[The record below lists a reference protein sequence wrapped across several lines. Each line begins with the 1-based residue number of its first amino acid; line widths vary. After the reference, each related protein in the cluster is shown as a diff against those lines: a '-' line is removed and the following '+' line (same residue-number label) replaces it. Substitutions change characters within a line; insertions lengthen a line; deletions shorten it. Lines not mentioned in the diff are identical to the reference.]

1 MMWKT
6 LPRYRTTNNIAY
18 YKTGNGPAIL
28 LIHGV
33 GLRLE
38 SWNAQISIL
47 SKEHTV
53 YAIDLPGH
61 GESDQ
66 LILESPNIDLYTQQI
81 KLFADEIIAD
91 AFIVMGHSLGA
102 LIAVHFAH
110 KHKDYCLGIVALS
123 CVYQRTKK
131 AMSFVK
137 SRAKKLALE
146 GPKNIIAQTI
156 DRWFGENRMEHNIEV
171 AITCKQWLE
180 DTNIDGYSNAY
191 NAFADEDGAAEKK
204 LIMNNLPIAF
214 ITGTLDSNSTPLMS
228 QNMARISPF
237 GMVELIPE
245 AGHMAQM
252 THSKEVGE
260 VLRSFA
266 LGIRN

>member
-1 MMWKT
+1 M
-6 LPRYRTTNNIAY
+6 
-18 YKTGNGPAIL
+18 
-28 LIHGV
+28 
-33 GLRLE
+33 
-38 SWNAQISIL
+38 
-47 SKEHTV
+47 

-81 KLFADEIIAD
+81 KLFADEMITG
-91 AFIVMGHSLGA
+91 AFIVMGHSLRTSRGC
-102 LIAVHFAH
+102 ICC
-110 KHKDYCLGIVALS
+110 KQKYCLGVVALN
-123 CVYQRTKK
+123 CVYQRSKK

-137 SRAKKLALE
+137 SRATKLALE
-146 GPKNIIAQTI
+146 GPKNIIPQTI
-156 DRWFGENRMEHNIEV
+156 DRWFGENPTGSNIEI
-171 AITCKQWLE
+171 ASTCKQWLE
-180 DTNIDGYSNAY
+180 ATNIEGYSHAY
-191 NAFADEDGAAEKK
+191 NTFAHEDGVAEKL

-228 QNMARISPF
+228 QDMATTSPF

-260 VLRSFA
+260 VLRLFA

>member
-91 AFIVMGHSLGA
+91 AF
-102 LIAVHFAH
+102 
-110 KHKDYCLGIVALS
+110 
-123 CVYQRTKK
+123 
-131 AMSFVK
+131 
-137 SRAKKLALE
+137 
-146 GPKNIIAQTI
+146 
-156 DRWFGENRMEHNIEV
+156 
-171 AITCKQWLE
+171 
-180 DTNIDGYSNAY
+180 YS
-191 NAFADEDGAAEKK
+191 DGA
-204 LIMNNLPIAF
+204 F
-214 ITGTLDSNSTPLMS
+214 IRCSYSS
-228 QNMARISPF
+228 
-237 GMVELIPE
+237 
-245 AGHMAQM
+245 
-252 THSKEVGE
+252 
-260 VLRSFA
+260 SFCPQA
-266 LGIRN
+266 

>member
-1 MMWKT
+1 MIWKT

-81 KLFADEIIAD
+81 KLFADEIITG

-102 LIAVHFAH
+102 LIAIRFAH
-110 KHKDYCLGIVALS
+110 LHKKYCLGVVALN

-137 SRAKKLALE
+137 SRATKLALE
-146 GPKNIIAQTI
+146 GPKNIIPQTI
-156 DRWFGENRMEHNIEV
+156 DRWFGESPLGSNLEI
-171 AITCKQWLE
+171 ASTCKQWLE
-180 DTNIDGYSNAY
+180 ATNTDGYSHAY
-191 NAFADEDGAAEKK
+191 NAFADEDGAAEKI

-228 QNMARISPF
+228 QDMAMISPF
-237 GMVELIPE
+237 GVVELIPE
-245 AGHMAQM
+245 ACHMAQM

-260 VLRSFA
+260 VLRLFA

>member
-28 LIHGV
+28 MIHGV

-38 SWNAQISIL
+38 SWDAQINTL

-53 YAIDLPGH
+53 FAIDLPGH

-66 LILESPNIDLYTQQI
+66 LISKSINIDLYTQQI
-81 KLFADEIIAD
+81 KLFADEMILD
-91 AFIVMGHSLGA
+91 TFIVMGHSLGA
-102 LIAVHFAH
+102 LIAIRFAYLYKEH
-110 KHKDYCLGIVALS
+110 CDGVVALN
-123 CVYQRTKK
+123 CVYQRTEK
-131 AMSFVK
+131 AMSYVK
-137 SRAKKLALE
+137 SRAEILALE
-146 GPKNIIAQTI
+146 GTKNIIPNTI
-156 DRWFGENRMEHNIEV
+156 DRWFGENPTDHNLEI
-171 AITCKQWLE
+171 ASTCKQWLE
-180 DTNIDGYSNAY
+180 DTNTEGYINAY
-191 NAFADEDGAAEKK
+191 NTFAGEDGASEKTLK
-204 LIMNNLPIAF
+204 TNNLPIAF

-228 QNMARISPF
+228 QEMAKISPF
-237 GMVELIPE
+237 GMVEIIPE

-252 THSKEVGE
+252 THPKEVGE

>member
-38 SWNAQISIL
+38 SWNAQINIL
-47 SKEHTV
+47 SQEHTV

-81 KLFADEIIAD
+81 KLFADEMITG

-102 LIAVHFAH
+102 LIAIRFAH
-110 KHKDYCLGIVALS
+110 LHKKYCLGVVALN
-123 CVYQRTKK
+123 CVYQRSKK

-137 SRAKKLALE
+137 SRATKLALE
-146 GPKNIIAQTI
+146 GPKNIIPQTI
-156 DRWFGENRMEHNIEV
+156 DRWFGENPTGSNIEI
-171 AITCKQWLE
+171 ASTCKQWLE
-180 DTNIDGYSNAY
+180 ATNIEGYSHAY
-191 NAFADEDGAAEKK
+191 NPFAHEDGVAEKL

-228 QNMARISPF
+228 QDMATTSPF

-260 VLRSFA
+260 VLRLFA